1 MAKKRLYKVFIYVA
15 GVFSIVACGFLYS
28 CTSKKGETYTI
39 GQHTES
45 EQYEEVTSA
54 GSSDTHTEETCIA
67 ETLKTIFVY
76 VCGNVVNP
84 GVYEAYE
91 DSRVYELIDKAGGV
105 TDNGCLEAVNLAEHV
120 YDGQKLYIPDYEE
133 YEDKG
138 SISYQ
143 QENSDNRSSM
153 VNINSADAEA
163 LMTLPGIGKSRAEA
177 IIDYRNTNG
186 FFTCIEDIM
195 CVGGIKESAFSKIRE
210 YICVN

>member
-1 MAKKRLYKVFIYVA
+1 MAKKRFYKVFIYTA

-39 GQHTES
+39 GQHTEGG
-45 EQYEEVTSA
+45 QQEEITS
-54 GSSDTHTEETCIA
+54 GMISDTHAE

-105 TDNGCLEAVNLAEHV
+105 TDKGCLEAVNLAEHV

-133 YEDKG
+133 YENKG

-143 QENSDNRSSM
+143 QEYSDKKNSL

-195 CVGGIKESAFSKIRE
+195 CVSGIKESAFSKIRE

>member
-1 MAKKRLYKVFIYVA
+1 MVKKRFYKAFIYAA

-45 EQYEEVTSA
+45 EQQEERTSDIT
-54 GSSDTHTEETCIA
+54 SDTHTEEA
-67 ETLKTIFVY
+67 LKTIFVY

-133 YEDKG
+133 YENKG

-143 QENSDNRSSM
+143 QEYSDKKNSL

-195 CVGGIKESAFSKIRE
+195 CVSGIKESAFSKIRE

>member
-1 MAKKRLYKVFIYVA
+1 MAKKRFYKVFIYAA

-28 CTSKKGETYTI
+28 CTSKKGEVYTI
-39 GQHTES
+39 GQHTEVA
-45 EQYEEVTSA
+45 QQEERISGVVL
-54 GSSDTHTEETCIA
+54 DTCTEEIYT
-67 ETLKTIFVY
+67 EESLKTIFVY
-76 VCGNVVNP
+76 VCGNVANP

-133 YEDKG
+133 YENNG

-143 QENSDNRSSM
+143 QENSDKRNSL

-195 CVGGIKESAFSKIRE
+195 CVSGIKESAFSKIRE

>member
-1 MAKKRLYKVFIYVA
+1 MWL
-15 GVFSIVACGFLYS
+15 SILMYI
-28 CTSKKGETYTI
+28 KKGETYTI

-54 GSSDTHTEETCIA
+54 GSSDTHAEETCIA

-186 FFTCIEDIM
+186 FLHVSRIL
-195 CVGGIKESAFSKIRE
+195 CVWAESRRVLFPK
-210 YICVN
+210 